1 MNLFFWR
8 KSTADPQTGIRVLPF
23 EQKMASALD
32 NLVAAVEENSRWN
45 SLRRTLNDF
54 DDRYQQ
60 WIQERMDP
68 LLSGTRSQ
76 HAETL
81 TQTTAALPE
90 TAELAPMGV
99 KLEGVIARSIDEQT
113 REVNRNIGLSVFLT
127 LTAVVAKAALLPATL
142 ICLPM
147 GLYISR
153 SIFQAA
159 YADYVTER
167 KVGDPALASLLM
179 LGTFLGGFYIAGGVA
194 SMLYY
199 LANKVIL
206 VTQDRSRNKLVNI
219 IGQLPSHAWILIDGQ
234 ETEIPLAQVQAG
246 DTIVVGA
253 GQVIPVD
260 GVVVAGHATVDQHR
274 LSGEAQPVEKAKE
287 DRVMAATMVLAGK
300 IYVQVSQTGVMTV
313 AAQIGEILNNTA
325 SQPLLIESK
334 AIQVVDQAAMPTLLT
349 AGLAWPLVGYQGAVA
364 ITGASIGYNLRLT
377 GPISMLNYLN
387 MAAEMG
393 ILIKDGRSLELL
405 HEIDTVIFDKTGT
418 LTEEQPQV
426 VHVDCLG
433 TVAAAELLAYAAA
446 VESRQSHPIA
456 RAIVAAAQQQGLSL
470 PEIDDT
476 HYVVGYGLQAQ
487 IDGHQVRIGSSRF
500 MELEGIAVPQTV
512 THLLQ
517 RAHSQ
522 GHSVVM
528 VSIDEQLAGTIEL
541 EPTIRAEVAEI
552 VADLHRR
559 KIQVYILSG
568 DQEQPT
574 EKLARSLGIDHYFAN
589 TLPGDKAAHVARLQ
603 AAGHKVC
610 FIGDGINDSL
620 ALRQAN
626 VSISLSG
633 ATSVAID
640 TAQIVMMDQSL
651 RQLPALLNL
660 VDEFNG
666 NMRAGFVAAM
676 VPGFVTIGGV
686 FLLKLGIFAS
696 TMIYNV
702 GLMAGVGIAMWPL
715 LLHRSGKDPVEMRLE
730 ESGAAAVR
738 GVVLHGRIAEVYT
751 HWTQGIQQVFL
762 WRKSG

>member
-99 KLEGVIARSIDEQT
+99 KLEGVSARSIDEQT

-260 GVVVAGHATVDQHR
+260 GMVVDGHATVDQHR

-500 MELEGIAVPQTV
+500 MELEGLAVPQTV
-512 THLLQ
+512 TNLLQ
-517 RAHSQ
+517 KAYGQ

-541 EPTIRAEVAEI
+541 EPTIRSEVAEI

-559 KIQVYILSG
+559 KMQVYILSG